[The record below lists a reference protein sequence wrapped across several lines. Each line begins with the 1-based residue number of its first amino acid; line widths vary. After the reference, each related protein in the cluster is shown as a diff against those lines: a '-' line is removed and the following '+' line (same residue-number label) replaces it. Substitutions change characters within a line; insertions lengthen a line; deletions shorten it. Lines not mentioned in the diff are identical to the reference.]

1 MKDNI
6 FVLPITKKDAGN
18 IDVRISGG
26 SNVIR
31 QYLNA
36 G

>member
-6 FVLPITKKDAGN
+6 FVLPIRKKDADN
-18 IDVRISGG
+18 KDVRISGG
-26 SNVIR
+26 SKFIK
-31 QYLNA
+31 QYLSA